1 MGDSGDTSAASRHDQ
16 AAASRREWERF
27 LQRCLVQRLDFD
39 KFAEYAPLLHARH
52 PLGHGP
58 VADLV
63 LRPTS
68 WNKYTLDPRV
78 PHYVQTLLDLGLVDT
93 PAILAALYRYS
104 TCHALLATDPHR
116 KQGDG
121 EADGVVGGG
130 DKPAEAAGK
139 KQVTRWQSSFSS
151 EEVIFYRLT
160 KAVAQ
165 GLAIR
170 NSRDALDVS
179 SIMARWMTLFT
190 AASAAFQAHDDDVIM
205 GGAGNKASQQ
215 RRDDMDNSRAAFVM
229 LLLGVC
235 ENPVV
240 LQALGKPFAKGKS
253 CVRPRAGLSLSF
265 LFA

>member
-1 MGDSGDTSAASRHDQ
+1 MGDSGGTDAASQ
-16 AAASRREWERF
+16 VATARREWECF

-78 PHYVQTLLDLGLVDT
+78 PHYMQTLLDLGLVDT

-104 TCHALLATDPHR
+104 TCHVLLAADPRHR
-116 KQGDG
+116 KQGGDG
-121 EADGVVGGG
+121 EADGGGGGGG
-130 DKPAEAAGK
+130 DKAGDKAGK
-139 KQVTRWQSSFSS
+139 NEVTRWQSSFSS

-179 SIMARWMTLFT
+179 AIMARWMTLFT
-190 AASAAFQAHDDDVIM
+190 AASAAFQADDEDVIM
-205 GGAGNKASQQ
+205 GGAGSKASQQ
-215 RRDDMDNSRAAFVM
+215 KRDDMDNSRAAFVM

-235 ENPVV
+235 ENPLL
-240 LQALGKPFAKGKS
+240 LQALGKPFAKGELCGYV
-253 CVRPRAGLSLSF
+253 CV
-265 LFA
+265 

>member
-1 MGDSGDTSAASRHDQ
+1 MGDSGGTDAASKV
-16 AAASRREWERF
+16 ATARREWECF

-39 KFAEYAPLLHARH
+39 KFAEFAPLLHARH

-78 PHYVQTLLDLGLVDT
+78 PHYMQTLLDLGLVDT

-104 TCHALLATDPHR
+104 TCHVLLAADPRHR
-116 KQGDG
+116 KQGGDG
-121 EADGVVGGG
+121 EADGGGG
-130 DKPAEAAGK
+130 DKAGEKAGEKAGK
-139 KQVTRWQSSFSS
+139 NEVTRWQSSFSS

-179 SIMARWMTLFT
+179 AIMARWMTLFT
-190 AASAAFQAHDDDVIM
+190 AASAAFQADDEDVIM
-205 GGAGNKASQQ
+205 GGAGSKASQQ
-215 RRDDMDNSRAAFVM
+215 KRDDMDNSRAAFVM

-235 ENPVV
+235 ENPLL
-240 LQALGKPFAKGKS
+240 LQALGKPFAKGELCGYVS
-253 CVRPRAGLSLSF
+253 A
-265 LFA
+265 

>member
-1 MGDSGDTSAASRHDQ
+1 MGDSGGTNAASRHEQ
-16 AAASRREWERF
+16 AATSRREWERF

-78 PHYVQTLLDLGLVDT
+78 PHYMQTLLDLGLVDT

-104 TCHALLATDPHR
+104 TCHVLLAADPHG

-121 EADGVVGGG
+121 EADGGG
-130 DKPAEAAGK
+130 DKHAGAAGK
-139 KQVTRWQSSFSS
+139 NEVTRWQSSFSS

-160 KAVAQ
+160 KAVTQ

-179 SIMARWMTLFT
+179 AVMARWMTLFT
-190 AASAAFQAHDDDVIM
+190 AASAAFQADDDDVIM
-205 GGAGNKASQQ
+205 GGAGSKASQQ

-240 LQALGKPFAKGKS
+240 LQALGKPFAKGES
-253 CVRPRAGLSLSF
+253 CCHVRACCCF
-265 LFA
+265 LCLRSHS

>member
-1 MGDSGDTSAASRHDQ
+1 MGDASGTDAASQ
-16 AAASRREWERF
+16 AATARREWERF
-27 LQRCLVQRLDFD
+27 LQRCLVQRLDLD
-39 KFAEYAPLLHARH
+39 KLAEYAPLLHARH

-63 LRPTS
+63 LRPTP
-68 WNKYTLDPRV
+68 WNRYTLDPRV
-78 PHYVQTLLDLGLVDT
+78 PHYMQTLLDLGLVDT

-104 TCHALLATDPHR
+104 TCHVLLAAHR

-121 EADGVVGGG
+121 GEADGGEADDAAGGG
-130 DKPAEAAGK
+130 DNKPGAGAGAGK
-139 KQVTRWQSSFSS
+139 NDVARCWQSSFSS

-179 SIMARWMTLFT
+179 ATMARWMTLFT
-190 AASAAFQAHDDDVIM
+190 AASAAFQADDEDVIM
-205 GGAGNKASQQ
+205 GGAGSKASQQ
-215 RRDDMDNSRAAFVM
+215 KRDDMDNSRAAFVM

-235 ENPVV
+235 ENPVL
-240 LQALGKPFAKGKS
+240 LQALGKPFAKGEL
-253 CVRPRAGLSLSF
+253 CA
-265 LFA
+265 

>member
-1 MGDSGDTSAASRHDQ
+1 MADPGGTDAASQ
-16 AAASRREWERF
+16 AATARREWERF
-27 LQRCLVQRLDFD
+27 LQRCLAQRLHFD

-68 WNKYTLDPRV
+68 WNKYSLDPRV
-78 PHYVQTLLDLGLVDT
+78 PHYMQTLLDLGLVDT

-104 TCHALLATDPHR
+104 TCHVLLAAHR

-121 EADGVVGGG
+121 GEADGGG
-130 DKPAEAAGK
+130 DNKPAAETGAAGK
-139 KQVTRWQSSFSS
+139 NDVSRCWQSSFSS

-179 SIMARWMTLFT
+179 AIMARWMTLFT
-190 AASAAFQAHDDDVIM
+190 AASAAFQADDEDVIM
-205 GGAGNKASQQ
+205 GGAGSKASQQ
-215 RRDDMDNSRAAFVM
+215 KRDDMDNSRAAFVM

-235 ENPVV
+235 ENPVL
-240 LQALGKPFAKGKS
+240 LQALGKPFARGE
-253 CVRPRAGLSLSF
+253 F
-265 LFA
+265 

>member
-1 MGDSGDTSAASRHDQ
+1 MGDSGGSNAASQHEQ
-16 AAASRREWERF
+16 VATSHREWDRF
-27 LQRCLVQRLDFD
+27 LQRCLLQRLDFD
-39 KFAEYAPLLHARH
+39 KFTEYAPLLHARH
-52 PLGHGP
+52 PLGP
-58 VADLV
+58 AAVADLV

-78 PHYVQTLLDLGLVDT
+78 PHYMQTLLDLGLVDT

-104 TCHALLATDPHR
+104 TCHVLLGADPQR

-121 EADGVVGGG
+121 EADGGG
-130 DKPAEAAGK
+130 DRLAEAGQK
-139 KQVTRWQSSFSS
+139 KEVIRWQSSFSS

-165 GLAIR
+165 GLAIK

-179 SIMARWMTLFT
+179 AVMARWMTLFT
-190 AASAAFQAHDDDVIM
+190 AASAAFQADDEDVIM

-215 RRDDMDNSRAAFVM
+215 KRDDMDNSRAAFVM

-235 ENPVV
+235 ENPVL
-240 LQALGKPFAKGKS
+240 LQALGKPFAKGES
-253 CVRPRAGLSLSF
+253 CGHL
-265 LFA
+265 